1 MRKLRIVLVLMLTV
15 GLLTACGGGGGG
27 GVTPNTVITNTVITQ
42 DNAADISHRILDS
55 AFLGEG
61 NLENI
66 AGLLEIT
73 DHDCVDG
80 GNVIT
85 IGIISNPPAVADKI
99 TTTYNNC
106 NEYGI
111 IMNGEMTNTIT
122 QVSDNFD
129 GTVPFT
135 LHVDV
140 EFTNLSSEDIVSG
153 LVSTIDGAMTV
164 LLSETLAG
172 DISSTILG
180 NSLTQQ
186 WDGEVETLS
195 DFLIEVV
202 DNWMTGDY
210 SLDLNGT
217 IDSTLI
223 GGSVSYDTT
232 TLFTGNVEDVG
243 TGEPT
248 AGVLHITTSSDK
260 SQALLTAQP
269 DGINVEIKVD
279 ADGDDVYEFTVL
291 VPWAEL

>member
-1 MRKLRIVLVLMLTV
+1 MRKLRIVMVLMLTV

-27 GVTPNTVITNTVITQ
+27 GVTPDTVITQ

-61 NLENI
+61 SLENI

-85 IGIISNPPAVADKI
+85 IGIISTPPAVADKI

-111 IMNGEMTNTIT
+111 IMNGETTNTIA

-140 EFTNLSSEDIVSG
+140 EFTNLSSEDVDLG
-153 LVSTIDGAMTV
+153 LVSIIDGAMSV
-164 LLSETLAG
+164 LLSETL
-172 DISSTILG
+172 DEISSTILG

-202 DNWMTGDY
+202 DNSTTGDY

-232 TLFTGNVEDVG
+232 TLFTGNVDVG

-248 AGVLHITTSSDK
+248 AGVLHVTTSS
-260 SQALLTAQP
+260 SQALLTALP
-269 DGINVEIKVD
+269 NGINVEIKVD
-279 ADGDDVYEFTVL
+279 ADGDDVYESTIL
-291 VPWAEL
+291 TTWAEL

>member
-1 MRKLRIVLVLMLTV
+1 MRKLRIVMVIMLTV

-27 GVTPNTVITNTVITQ
+27 GVAAPVINQ

-195 DFLIEVV
+195 DFLFEVV

-217 IDSTLI
+217 IDSTLV
-223 GGSVSYDTT
+223 GGSVSYNTT
-232 TLFTGNVEDVG
+232 TLFTGNVDVG

-248 AGVLHITTSSDK
+248 AGVLHVTTSSDN
-260 SQALLTAQP
+260 SQALLTALP
-269 DGINVEIKVD
+269 NGINVEIKVD
-279 ADGDDVYEFTVL
+279 ADGDDVYESTIL
-291 VPWAEL
+291 TTWAEL